1 MYNIMYSN
9 MNSKFFRTFS
19 AIAVA
24 LLLAACTQDEPAD
37 GNALPEGKYPL
48 EISSVSLSAEVGEQP
63 WGASHAPQTRVA
75 ESPDGNS
82 SVWQGGDKFQVQI
95 GDGNPGTY
103 VLNDDGSIN
112 EAQSQPAYWTSK
124 NSQTITAW
132 YLSSDYTEGIPV
144 DLSNQSNGLAYVL
157 KSTSSGV
164 DFGTKV
170 SLSFKHQL
178 AKVRVVLKGNQAGKV
193 TDIKIQS
200 YTQCTHQKGAVSPVE
215 SSKEGWITMMPVMN
229 GDVIGYW
236 EANVVPGYEITTF
249 QVNGG
254 ECTLYNGGIM
264 PVEAMVHTISLTVSE
279 RVIVDLTSESAN
291 SYTVNDGEYVLIDGK
306 SQALQKKIVINKGA
320 DVVLKNVNLTA
331 PTSADADRTAH
342 TIAVTGN
349 ATITLEG
356 TNAIEGSS
364 LDVSSCPLVVTS
376 STSTLTINGDGKL
389 TLTGGG
395 NTYNGCLGLIYGASL
410 IINGGE
416 INAVA
421 NGPNAAGI
429 GSYNTGLPPARYF
442 GTITINGG
450 TINATAGGTNQAGP
464 AAIGVGSA
472 GADGSGNII
481 INGGNITAI
490 CPFPN
495 GPGIGAVRQGK
506 CGDITIS
513 GSNTVVKAT
522 GGVSADHIGAGYQ
535 ATCGTVTI
543 KAGVTVNGKKYEQD
557 EIGPVGH

>member
-37 GNALPEGKYPL
+37 SNALPEGKYPL

-124 NSQTITAW
+124 DSQTITAW
-132 YLSSDYTEGIPV
+132 HLSSDYTEGSTV
-144 DLSNQSNGLAYVL
+144 DLSNQSRGLAYVL

-164 DFGTKV
+164 NFGTKV

-215 SSKEGWITMMPVMN
+215 SSKEGWVTMMPVMS

-264 PVEAMVHTISLTVSE
+264 PVEAMVHTINLTVSR

-291 SYTVNDGEYVLIDGK
+291 PYTVNDGEYVLIDGK

-320 DVVLKNVNLTA
+320 DVVLKNVILTA
-331 PTSADADRTAH
+331 PTSTDVTAH

-356 TNAIEGSS
+356 TNDIKGSS
-364 LDVSSCPLVVTS
+364 LDVSSCPLVVTGS
-376 STSTLTINGDGKL
+376 ASTLTINGDGKL
-389 TLTGGG
+389 TLTGGN
-395 NTYNGCLGLIYGASL
+395 NTFNGCLGLIYGASL

-416 INAVA
+416 INAIA
-421 NGPNAAGI
+421 NGQYASGI
-429 GSYNTGLPPARYF
+429 GSYATGAGYGRYF

-450 TINATAGGTNQAGP
+450 TINATAGKQQNWGA
-464 AAIGVGSA
+464 AAIGCGSTE
-472 GADGSGNII
+472 GGSGNII

-490 CPFPN
+490 CYDSN
-495 GPGIGAVRQGK
+495 GPGIG
-506 CGDITIS
+506 
-513 GSNTVVKAT
+513 
-522 GGVSADHIGAGYQ
+522 VS
-535 ATCGTVTI
+535 
-543 KAGVTVNGKKYEQD
+543 E
-557 EIGPVGH
+557 